1 MHIAIVGPSGAGKS
15 TLVGLLLG
23 WNRPAEGRLLVDG
36 QPISAGRL
44 QKLRQEIAW
53 VDPTIQI
60 WNRSFLDNLRYGTSE
75 ANSFGMEGVLE
86 QADLFDVL
94 ERMPS
99 GLQTSLGE
107 GGGSISGGEGQRVR
121 LGRAM
126 LRPQARLVILDEP
139 FRGLDRGKRRML
151 LAQARQLWPQATL
164 LYITHDVS
172 QTEAFDRVLLIEGG
186 HIVENADPEIL
197 LNDPSS
203 RYQDFMTADKIV
215 RQDLWAGAEWRY
227 LNMAGGEL
235 TESEESQ
242 GMGK

>member
-1 MHIAIVGPSGAGKS
+1 
-15 TLVGLLLG
+15 
-23 WNRPAEGRLLVDG
+23 
-36 QPISAGRL
+36 
-44 QKLRQEIAW
+44 
-53 VDPTIQI
+53 
-60 WNRSFLDNLRYGTSE
+60 
-75 ANSFGMEGVLE
+75 MEGVLE

-139 FRGLDRGKRRML
+139 FRGLDRGKRRL
-151 LAQARQLWPQATL
+151 LLSQARQLWSQATL

-172 QTEAFDRVLLIEGG
+172 QTDAFDRVLLIEGG
-186 HIVENADPEIL
+186 RIVENADPEIL

-203 RYQDFMTADKIV
+203 RYQDFMTADKVV
-215 RQDLWAGAEWRY
+215 RQELWAGAEWRY
-227 LNMAGGEL
+227 LNMAGGQL
-235 TESEESQ
+235 AESEESQ